1 MKLCKEKEKRF
12 WSKLSEKFMS
22 EEETDIESITA
33 TTATLIKS
41 KPQWRSTGCV
51 QYTIIFTY
59 IMCVLVLERFISRL
73 DERDK
78 KKNRRQPKLKR
89 IDSGIFVNCPIPE
102 NALSWAIRSASV
114 STSLESAE
122 VVSNVANL

>member
-1 MKLCKEKEKRF
+1 MNLCKEKEKRF
-12 WSKLSEKFMS
+12 WSELSEKFMS

-51 QYTIIFTY
+51 QYTIIFT
-59 IMCVLVLERFISRL
+59 CFLVLERFISKL

-78 KKNRRQPKLKR
+78 KKNRRQPRLKR

-102 NALSWAIRSASV
+102 NAPSWAIRSPSV
-114 STSLESAE
+114 STSPASAE
-122 VVSNVANL
+122 VVSNVANS

>member
-1 MKLCKEKEKRF
+1 
-12 WSKLSEKFMS
+12 MS

-59 IMCVLVLERFISRL
+59 IMCVLVLERFISR
-73 DERDK
+73 RDK

-102 NALSWAIRSASV
+102 NAPSWAIRSASV
-114 STSLESAE
+114 STSPESAE
-122 VVSNVANL
+122 VVSYVANL